1 MVLPNRCAR
10 TPWLASAVLGAFCAC
25 AADPGRAQTPRFP
38 YPQHLPGPAGTIL
51 PEHESRIQL
60 DADVAGAYDR
70 WKSAH
75 LLAAGVEPDGHPRYR
90 IRHTAG
96 ANPDTV
102 SEGQGYGL
110 VLVALMA
117 GHDPAA
123 RTLFDGL
130 VEYARDHRSVIDGRL
145 MDWSVPANEAPNP
158 PDDDCAFDGDADI
171 ALGLLLAERQWG
183 NGGRIDYHAEA
194 LAVLAGL
201 AQSARG
207 PASHLPLLGDWVDPN
222 GAPYNQRTVRTSDF
236 MPGHFRAFAAATGDA
251 GWLSTVT
258 AVQAIAAA
266 LRSGFAPTT
275 GLLPDFT
282 VPVSA
287 ANPAPQPAP
296 PDFLEAATDGDY
308 SYNAGRVPWR
318 FASDALLSQSSASR
332 ATARAISDWARTATG
347 GVPVDFRAGY
357 RLDGTALPDSDYFST
372 FFVAPL
378 GAAARLDPAHPGW
391 LEAIFEAVKLEQQG
405 YYEDSVTLLSMLVMS
420 GNFWTPDR
428 AGLLFLDG
436 FETGDL
442 AGWSSAATTPAADE

>member
-1 MVLPNRCAR
+1 MIRPNRCPR
-10 TPWLASAVLGAFCAC
+10 TPRLASAFLCAFVAC
-25 AADPGRAQTPRFP
+25 AADPGGAQAPRFP

-51 PEHESRIQL
+51 PAHESRTQL
-60 DADVAGAYDR
+60 DADVAAAYDR

-90 IRHTAG
+90 IRHAAG

-110 VLVALMA
+110 VIVALMA
-117 GHDPAA
+117 GHDAAA

-130 VEYARDHRSVIDGRL
+130 VEYARDHRSVLDARL
-145 MDWSVPANEAPNP
+145 MDWNVPANEAANP

-183 NGGRIDYHAEA
+183 NSGRIDYRAEA
-194 LAVLAGL
+194 LSVLAGL
-201 AQSARG
+201 EQSALG
-207 PASHLPLLGDWVDPN
+207 PASHLPLLGDWVDPD
-222 GAPYNQRTVRTSDF
+222 GSTYNQRTVRTSDF
-236 MPGHFRAFAAATGDA
+236 MPGHFRAFAVATGDA
-251 GWLSTVT
+251 GWQAAVT
-258 AVQAIAAA
+258 SVAAVAAA
-266 LRSGFAPTT
+266 LRAGYAPAT

-282 VPVSA
+282 VPVSSVD
-287 ANPAPQPAP
+287 PSPQPAP
-296 PDFLEAATDGDY
+296 PDFLEGATDGDY

-332 ATARAISDWARTATG
+332 TTALAISAWARTATA
-347 GVPVDFRAGY
+347 GVPTDVRAGY
-357 RLDGTALPDSDYFST
+357 RLNGTALPDSDYFST

-378 GAAARLDPAHPGW
+378 GAAARLDPAHPAW

-405 YYEDSVTLLSMLVMS
+405 YYEDSVTLLSLLVMS

-428 AGLLFLDG
+428 AGLLFLDA

-442 AGWSSAATTPAADE
+442 AGWSAAATTAADE